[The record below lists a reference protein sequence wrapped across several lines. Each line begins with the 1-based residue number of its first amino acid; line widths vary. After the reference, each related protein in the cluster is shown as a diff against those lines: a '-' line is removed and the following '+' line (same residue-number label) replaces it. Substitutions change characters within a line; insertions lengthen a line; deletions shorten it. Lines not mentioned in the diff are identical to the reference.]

1 MLVASGV
8 ATRYPSRQLV
18 LQPLRSKQADQASY
32 HVLESLQRLHADER
46 LTFLQCRMTEGN

>member
-32 HVLESLQRLHADER
+32 HMLESLQRLHADDR
-46 LTFLQCRMTEGN
+46 LTFLQCRMAEGE